1 MIQCDLLFASHPA
14 PRFWIQ
20 RNVEQQG
27 KLPYSK
33 HSQYEEKVVFGDC

>member
-14 PRFWIQ
+14 PRSWIQ

-33 HSQYEEKVVFGDC
+33 QSQLKEKVVFEDR